1 MPSSV
6 TGIKAAQMIKEAVK
20 TGDWVL
26 LQNCHLAKS
35 WMGDLEKIVENLG
48 EDPSVHEDFRLWL
61 TSSPCSYFPVP
72 VLQNGVKLTN
82 EPPKVSFMARTLIS
96 LGELF

>member
-1 MPSSV
+1 MSGLSRKKYTPKPSSAI
-6 TGIKAAQMIKEAVK
+6 GIKAAQMIKEAVK

-48 EDPSVHEDFRLWL
+48 EDPSVH
-61 TSSPCSYFPVP
+61 VP
-72 VLQNGVKLTN
+72 G
-82 EPPKVSFMARTLIS
+82 ARIASALVHCCARC
-96 LGELF
+96 E